1 MSLLDVSEPFIRKW
15 VQQYKKYGID
25 SLQLQYKGSQGF
37 LSPEEHRQVITFLEE
52 KDYYSLEELQAYLLK
67 TYHVQYKSKQ
77 SYYDLLHK
85 AKLSWKK
92 TEKVHP
98 DKDETKV
105 AERREAI
112 KKNLS
117 PGKRRFCRENLSS
130 CSKMNVISSGE
141 TRSGLSGAEGIHRS
155 KFRSKMR
162 NLVKR
167 IMGPS
172 TFSLRHF
179 ICYLTMLEMESIRSP
194 ISKNFK
200 RAIPLQ
206 NCL

>member
-1 MSLLDVSEPFIRKW
+1 MKTCSSDFTQKESIQDIDQFLANKLESKRALAVKMYLQGYVIPLIMSLLDVSEPFIRKW

-130 CSKMNVISSGE
+130 C
-141 TRSGLSGAEGIHRS
+141 
-155 KFRSKMR
+155 
-162 NLVKR
+162 
-167 IMGPS
+167 
-172 TFSLRHF
+172 
-179 ICYLTMLEMESIRSP
+179 
-194 ISKNFK
+194 
-200 RAIPLQ
+200 
-206 NCL
+206 